1 MSPSARSATTS
12 AGPWRTSPRV
22 CSARTSPQNADKT
35 QQANTLA
42 GLHADYIMFVL
53 DESGGMP
60 LMRVRIREGSRF
72 TVFDIDPGSAERW
85 GRAMVEWSQTQEKP
99 A

>member
-1 MSPSARSATTS
+1 MDNIISL
-12 AGPWRTSPRV
+12 
-22 CSARTSPQNADKT
+22 DKFILPIGKQGIEL
-35 QQANTLA
+35 QQII
-42 GLHADYIMFVL
+42 Y
-53 DESGGMP
+53 ESGGMP

>member
-1 MSPSARSATTS
+1 MDNIISL
-12 AGPWRTSPRV
+12 
-22 CSARTSPQNADKT
+22 DKFILPIGKQGIEL
-35 QQANTLA
+35 QQIV
-42 GLHADYIMFVL
+42 Y
-53 DESGGMP
+53 ESGGMP

-85 GRAMVEWSQTQEKP
+85 GRTMIEWSQTQEKP

>member
-1 MSPSARSATTS
+1 VDNIISL
-12 AGPWRTSPRV
+12 
-22 CSARTSPQNADKT
+22 DKFILPIGKQGIEL
-35 QQANTLA
+35 QQIV
-42 GLHADYIMFVL
+42 Y
-53 DESGGMP
+53 ESGGMP

-85 GRAMVEWSQTQEKP
+85 GRTMIEWSQTQEKP